1 MAEKLIF
8 ELSSPGRKGYSLPQP
23 DCPRKDAAR
32 ILPKEFL
39 RENRAE
45 LPEVSENDCVRH
57 FTRLSVLN
65 HHIDRG
71 FYPLGSCTMKYN
83 PKLNEQ
89 VARLPGFTELHPLQ
103 SEEQAQGA
111 LELMYHLG
119 EYLSKIAGM
128 DKVTLQPAAGAH
140 GELTALLMIRA
151 FHRKSGNPRSKVV
164 IPDSAHGTN
173 PASVSLAGYR
183 TVQIK
188 SNNQGMIDLGEL
200 ERNVDEEVAAFMLT
214 NPNTLGLFEIDILKV
229 AEIIHTVGAKFYMDG
244 ANLNA
249 LLGYASPAEMGFDII
264 HFNLHKTF
272 STPHG
277 GGGPGGG
284 ALGVKEEMVPF
295 LPAPTVEKRE
305 KRDEFYLDYDYPDSI
320 GKVHSFY
327 GNFGVMIR
335 AFAYIRS
342 LGTEGLREVA
352 KSAIINANY
361 LKESLKEFYDL
372 PYDLPCM
379 HEFVLSGN
387 RQKSLGVRTLDIAKR
402 LLDYAFHA
410 PTIYFPLIVPEA
422 LMIEPTE
429 SESKETLDAFIEAMK
444 KIAEE
449 AKTNPEVVK
458 SAPHHT
464 PVGRLDEAKAAKE
477 LNVRWTKQGTQVY

>member
-1 MAEKLIF
+1 MTEKLIF
-8 ELSSPGRKGYSLPQP
+8 ELSSPGRKGYSLPQL
-23 DCPRKDAAR
+23 DCPQKGVEK

-65 HHIDRG
+65 HHIDKG

-89 VARLPGFTELHPLQ
+89 LARLPGFAELHPIQ
-103 SEEQAQGA
+103 SEEEVQGA

-119 EYLSKIAGM
+119 EYLSKISGM

-151 FHRKSGNPRSKVV
+151 YHRGNSNPRSKVV

-183 TVQIK
+183 TVQIR
-188 SNNQGMIDLGEL
+188 SNQQGLIDLEEL
-200 ERNVDEEVAAFMLT
+200 EKNMDEEVAAFMLT
-214 NPNTLGLFEIDILKV
+214 NPNTLGLFETNILKV
-229 AEIIHTVGAKFYMDG
+229 AQIVHSVGAKFYMDG

-249 LLGYASPAEMGFDII
+249 LLGYASPGEMGFDIV
-264 HFNLHKTF
+264 HFNFHKTF

-295 LPAPTVEKRE
+295 LPVPILERKDNS
-305 KRDEFYLDYDYPDSI
+305 DEFYLGYDHPDSI

-327 GNFGVMIR
+327 GNFGVMVR

-342 LGTEGLREVA
+342 LGPEGLMEVA
-352 KSAIINANY
+352 KNAIINANY

-372 PYDLPCM
+372 PYDATCM

-402 LLDYAFHA
+402 LLDYGFHA

-429 SESKETLDAFIEAMK
+429 SESKEILDAFIEAMK
-444 KIAEE
+444 KIAAE
-449 AKTNPEVVK
+449 AKSNPEVVK

-464 PVGRLDEAKAAKE
+464 PVGRLDEAKAVKE
-477 LNVRWTKQGTQVY
+477 LDVRWSKQRF

>member
-1 MAEKLIF
+1 MTEKLIF
-8 ELSSPGRKGYSLPQP
+8 ELSSPSRKGYSLPKL
-23 DCPRKDAAR
+23 DCPRKGPEE
-32 ILPKEFL
+32 ILPNRFL
-39 RENRAE
+39 RENPAE

-57 FTRLSVLN
+57 FTRLSILN
-65 HHIDRG
+65 HHIDKG

-89 VARLPGFTELHPLQ
+89 LARLPGFAELHPLQ
-103 SEEQAQGA
+103 SEEQVQGA

-119 EYLSKIAGM
+119 EYLSEIAGM

-140 GELTALLMIRA
+140 GELTALLMIRTY
-151 FHRKSGNPRSKVV
+151 HKKNGNPRSKVV

-183 TVQIK
+183 TVQIR
-188 SNNQGMIDLGEL
+188 SNEQGLIDLEEL
-200 ERNVDEEVAAFMLT
+200 EKNMDEEVAAFMLT
-214 NPNTLGLFEIDILKV
+214 NPNTLGLFETNILKV
-229 AEIIHTVGAKFYMDG
+229 AEIVHAVGAKFYMDG

-249 LLGYASPAEMGFDII
+249 LLGYALPGEMGFDIV
-264 HFNLHKTF
+264 HFNFHKTF

-295 LPAPTVEKRE
+295 LPIPTVERKEKRE
-305 KRDEFYLDYDYPDSI
+305 KFYLDYNHPDSI

-327 GNFGVMIR
+327 GNFGVMVR

-342 LGTEGLREVA
+342 LGGEGLREVA
-352 KSAIINANY
+352 KNAIINANY
-361 LKESLKEFYDL
+361 LKEPLKEFYDL
-372 PYDLPCM
+372 PYDATCM
-379 HEFVLSGN
+379 HEFVLSGS
-387 RQKSLGVRTLDIAKR
+387 RQKILGVRTLDIAKR
-402 LLDYAFHA
+402 LLDYGFHA

-429 SESKETLDAFIEAMK
+429 SESKEILDAFIEAMK

-449 AKTNPEVVK
+449 VKTNPEVVK
-458 SAPHHT
+458 SAPQHT
-464 PVGRLDEAKAAKE
+464 PVGRLDEAKAAKQ
-477 LNVRWTKQGTQVY
+477 LNVSWRKN